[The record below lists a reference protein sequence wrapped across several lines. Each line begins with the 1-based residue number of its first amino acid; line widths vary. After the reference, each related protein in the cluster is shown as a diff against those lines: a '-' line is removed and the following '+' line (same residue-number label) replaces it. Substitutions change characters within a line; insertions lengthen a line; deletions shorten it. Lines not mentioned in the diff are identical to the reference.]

1 MTDLPLLE
9 VDGLVKTFAQRASL
23 AQRLTGSAGGLVRAV
38 DGVSFTV
45 GRGET
50 LAIVGESGCGKSTLA
65 RCLVRLHEPDGGA
78 IRFEGAD
85 VLRLRGAQR
94 RQFNRRLQMIFQ
106 DPYGSL
112 NPRMRVG
119 ESLGEALWVHRL
131 CKGAQIGS
139 RVETLLDL
147 VSLPSSAAL
156 RYPHEFSGGQRQ
168 RIGIARA
175 LAVEPLCL
183 VADEPVSALDV
194 SVQAQIVNLFLE
206 LQARLDLA
214 LVFITHDLRL
224 VRHIAHRMAVM
235 YLGRI
240 VETGPTG
247 AIFAAPRHP
256 YTQGL
261 IAAVPQLVP
270 GRQDMNAAVLGEIPS
285 PLSPPKGCTF
295 HPRCRLAEDQCLTTA
310 PMLDVRGGAWPVACH
325 LAGTEGRP

>member
-1 MTDLPLLE
+1 MTDPPLLE
-9 VDGLVKTFAQRASL
+9 VDHLVKTFAQRGGMV
-23 AQRLTGSAGGLVRAV
+23 QRIAGGTGLVRAL

-85 VLRLRGAQR
+85 VLSLTGTQR

-119 ESLGEALWVHRL
+119 ESLGEALAVHHL
-131 CKGAQIGS
+131 AEASQIPA
-139 RVETLLDL
+139 RVAELLEL
-147 VSLPSSAAL
+147 VSLPAGAAL

-194 SVQAQIVNLFLE
+194 SVQAQIINLFLE
-206 LQARLDLA
+206 LQQRLDLA

-240 VETGPTG
+240 VEAGPTG

-256 YTQGL
+256 YTRGL

-270 GRQDMNAAVLGEIPS
+270 GRRDLNEAVLGEIPS

-295 HPRCRLAEDQCLTTA
+295 HPRCRLAEERCRRT
-310 PMLDVRGGAWPVACH
+310 PPRLDNRGGGWPVACH
-325 LAGTEGRP
+325 LAGTEEAQG